1 MRNDGVVED
10 SGMRYERLQDIVR
23 LAVRLQG
30 TLGGL
35 TLDDIA
41 AEFSISRRTAERL
54 RDAVEA
60 VFGPLEIVDAT
71 DSKQHWRLQSD
82 ALRRLVHLPAEELAQ
97 LAGAAQALERAGL
110 EDNATVLRD
119 LGTKL
124 RAMLRPDSR
133 ARIESDLETLVHAE
147 GLAMRPGPR
156 PRLDPGL
163 LALVREAI
171 AASRVIAFRYVARST
186 GRQSRQR
193 VQPYGLLY
201 GNRAFLVARTDWAEE
216 PRLWR
221 LANVSE
227 ARMTDESFERDP
239 AFDLQRYAR
248 RSFGTF
254 QERPVDVVL
263 RFDAGAAPDAAA
275 FLFHPDQVIEE
286 NRDGSPTVRFRAG
299 GIDEMCWHLFTWGDS
314 VTIEKPARLRKRLAE
329 MCAGIAAHHGGGE
342 G

>member
-1 MRNDGVVED
+1 
-10 SGMRYERLQDIVR
+10 MRYERLRDIVR

-30 TLGGL
+30 TLAGL
-35 TLDDIA
+35 TLDDIG
-41 AEFSISRRTAERL
+41 AEFSVSRRTAERL
-54 RDAVEA
+54 RDAVES
-60 VFGPLEIVDAT
+60 VFGPLEIVDTADT
-71 DSKQHWRLQSD
+71 RRHWRLRSD
-82 ALRRLVHLPAEELAQ
+82 ALRRLVHLTAEELAQ
-97 LAGAAQALERAGL
+97 VEAAVQVLERAGL
-110 EDNATVLRD
+110 EDNASVLRG

-124 RAMLRPDSR
+124 RAMLRPDSL

-171 AASRVIAFRYVARST
+171 SASRVMEFRYVAQST
-186 GRQSRQR
+186 RRRSRQR
-193 VQPYGLLY
+193 VEPYGLLY

-227 ARMTDESFERDP
+227 ARMTDEAFERDP
-239 AFDLQRYAR
+239 EFDLQIYAR

-263 RFDAGAAPDAAA
+263 RFDAGAASDASA

-286 NRDGSPTVRFRAG
+286 HRDGSLTVRFRAG
-299 GIDEMCWHLFTWGDS
+299 GIDEMCWHLFTWGES
-314 VTIEKPARLRKRLAE
+314 VKIEKPARLRKRLSE
-329 MCAGIAAHHGGGE
+329 MCTGVAAHHGGDE
-342 G
+342 S